1 MRDKIQ
7 LFVQLDQLQG
17 AGVPLLEALTSA
29 RDSANNRAMK
39 DIMTEVYRAVTD
51 GISLSEALSRHPEV
65 FTNLFVTLV
74 AAGEETG
81 DLGGAFKQLIKY
93 MSWMDEMQT
102 KVKKATM
109 QPKIAGCAI
118 VIMMF
123 IMLKVV
129 VPQVIG
135 FITNL
140 DQELPFYT
148 KALIAT
154 SRSIPNLLD
163 GDFNSAN
170 WCVYAD

>member
-1 MRDKIQ
+1 
-7 LFVQLDQLQG
+7 
-17 AGVPLLEALTSA
+17 
-29 RDSANNRAMK
+29 
-39 DIMTEVYRAVTD
+39 MTEVYRAVTD
-51 GISLSEALSRHPEV
+51 GISLSEARVASPEV
-65 FTNLFVTLV
+65 FTNLFVMLV
-74 AAGEETG
+74 APVKKPR
-81 DLGGAFKQLIKY
+81 FRRCIPQLIKY

-148 KALIAT
+148 KL
-154 SRSIPNLLD
+154 
-163 GDFNSAN
+163 
-170 WCVYAD
+170 